1 MGILFVYLVIIAIVT
16 ALAGVSIWKALKLLK
31 DGDLTRRRKRVLIA
45 LLVIGVLLGL
55 YGGVGPV
62 RVGSE
67 TVFAGVPLPWAVLLR
82 ATNGMWIDYPSVYGG
97 VLVFPPI
104 NFVFW
109 VGLLVAPVNV
119 VEGWR
124 RRKRRSMQTPRKDEG
139 DKCIPGE

>member
-1 MGILFVYLVIIAIVT
+1 MPLLVYLTVIAIVT
-16 ALAGVSIWKALKLLK
+16 LAAMVSIWKAVKLLK
-31 DGDLTRRRKRVLIA
+31 DGDLTKRRKRVLIA

-55 YGGVGPV
+55 YGTIGPV

-67 TVFAGVPLPWAVLLR
+67 TVFAGFPLPWAVLLR

-104 NFVFW
+104 NFVLW
-109 VGLLVAPVNV
+109 VGLLAAPVNV

-124 RRKRRSMQTPRKDEG
+124 RWKRRTMQAPRKDEG